1 MLDKDFDKQFDS
13 HFKSTKRLAIA
24 GFVFSALVTVGVLG
38 FFGWVVVMVLR
49 HYGVV

>member
-1 MLDKDFDKQFDS
+1 MFNDKDFDN
-13 HFKSTKRLAIA
+13 HFKSTRRLAVA
-24 GFVFSALVTVGVLG
+24 GFIFGVFVTVGVLG